1 LSVKARATPK
11 TAAAAAPSVRG
22 RVAHFF
28 SVLGPGL
35 ITGAADDDPSGI
47 STYSVAG
54 ASTGYSMLWLTL
66 VSTPMMAV
74 VQGMCAR
81 IAMVT
86 GEGLAAAML
95 RRLPR
100 SAAYGLAILV
110 IVANTFNVGAD
121 VAGMSA
127 AAHLVA
133 PMPIGIWALIFGAAL
148 VAATT
153 WLPYA
158 AIARVFKWLT
168 LVLFAYV
175 ITAFIVH
182 PPWPLVL
189 RAFVTPQIHL
199 DAGWL
204 STMVGVLGTTITPYL
219 FFWQSSLMIEE
230 EKERGNI
237 TLASRRGTNAAAIH
251 DAHEDINAGMI
262 FSNIVAFFIIV
273 TTASTLGA
281 AGKHDIATAQQ
292 AAEALRPLAGK
303 FAAWLFTIGMV
314 GTGILAVPVLA
325 GSSAYVAAETFGFR
339 EGLGEPLRRA
349 PGFYGVIAA
358 GIIIG
363 LAMDLVSIDP
373 IKALFWSAVLNGV
386 AAVPILAVI
395 VVLASDRKVMGKWRS
410 SALAIAWGW
419 GTVVLM
425 GLAAAGMF
433 YFTAKGS

>member
-1 LSVKARATPK
+1 LTAKATPVPE
-11 TAAAAAPSVRG
+11 APRSIGG
-22 RVAHFF
+22 RILHFF
-28 SVLGPGL
+28 AILGPGL

-66 VSTPMMAV
+66 ISTPMMAV
-74 VQGMCAR
+74 VQGMSAR

-86 GEGLAAAML
+86 GKGLAAAML
-95 RRLPR
+95 KRLPV
-100 SAAYGLAILV
+100 SVAYGLAGLV

-121 VAGMSA
+121 IAGMSA
-127 AAHLVA
+127 AAHLV
-133 PMPIGIWALIFGAAL
+133 MPLPTDAWVFFFGVALLTSEA
-148 VAATT
+148 

-158 AIARVFKWLT
+158 AIARIFKWLAIA
-168 LVLFAYV
+168 LFAY
-175 ITAFIVH
+175 IATAFIVH
-182 PPWPLVL
+182 PPWGLVL
-189 RAFVTPQIHL
+189 RQFVTPQIHL

-219 FFWQSSLMIEE
+219 FFWQSALMIEE
-230 EKERGNI
+230 EKASGHK
-237 TLASRRGTNAAAIH
+237 TLRSRRGTNQDAIC
-251 DAHEDINAGMI
+251 DAHADINAGMI

-281 AGKHDIATAQQ
+281 AGKHSIASAQE
-292 AAEALRPLAGK
+292 AAEALRPLAGN

-325 GSSAYVAAETFGFR
+325 GSSAYVAAETFKFR
-339 EGLGEPLRRA
+339 EGLNEPLRRA
-349 PGFYGVIAA
+349 PGFYGVVAV
-358 GIIIG
+358 GIGIG
-363 LAMDLVSIDP
+363 IMMNLLRIDP

-395 VVLASDRKVMGKWRS
+395 VLLASDRKVMGKWRS
-410 SALAIAWGW
+410 SLLARAWGW

-425 GLAAAGMF
+425 GLAVIGMF